1 MNVLIID
8 DETDLLDL
16 LEEAI
21 EEKFMCHVD
30 TANNGLDAF
39 ILCQK
44 HKYDLIL
51 TDHLMPIMKGSAL
64 IIGIRTRENLNQKTP
79 ILMMTAMSTDGLEG
93 IPELKGVEFVKKPFD
108 LEALLSKF
116 ERYLA

>member
-8 DETDLLDL
+8 DEVELLEL
-16 LEEAI
+16 LEEAL
-21 EEKFMCHVD
+21 EEKFMCRVD

-39 ILCQK
+39 VLCQK
-44 HKYDLIL
+44 QKYDVIL

-79 ILMMTAMSTDGLEG
+79 IFMMTALATDGLEG
-93 IPELKGVEFVKKPFD
+93 IPELKGVDFIKKPFD
-108 LEALLSKF
+108 LETLTRKF
-116 ERYLA
+116 EKFLS